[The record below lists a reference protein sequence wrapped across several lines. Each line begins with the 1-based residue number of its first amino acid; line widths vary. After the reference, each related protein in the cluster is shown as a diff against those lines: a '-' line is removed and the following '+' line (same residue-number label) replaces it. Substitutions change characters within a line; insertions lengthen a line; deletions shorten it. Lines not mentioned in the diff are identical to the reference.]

1 MNMLKKERLTQ
12 IIIFVVSMLIVG
24 FLLWYINYLNPHFYK
39 TIWQLSA
46 RGDIMGLSEYIASFG
61 YFSAII
67 TIVLL
72 AICNMTGL
80 PTIPFLTVAGIIFG
94 IIPGIII
101 SWLGEF
107 IGCILSFV
115 FTRFFFRA
123 HTEKL
128 IEKNNMLTRLDSYS
142 NMKSMLIARSIPY
155 SPNILITAL
164 GAVSSLSF
172 KAHFWATF
180 IGKWPSVIIEVF
192 LGHDLLNL
200 AEHGLRFIFLVVLC
214 IAGYFYMRWRKN
226 SKNRK

>member
-1 MNMLKKERLTQ
+1 MAAQCQRRYDGTFR
-12 IIIFVVSMLIVG
+12 IYRVVWILFGHYNHCPAGHMQYDRSSHYPVFNCSG
-24 FLLWYINYLNPHFYK
+24 YYFWYNSRDYHFL
-39 TIWQLSA
+39 
-46 RGDIMGLSEYIASFG
+46 
-61 YFSAII
+61 
-67 TIVLL
+67 
-72 AICNMTGL
+72 
-80 PTIPFLTVAGIIFG
+80 
-94 IIPGIII
+94 
-101 SWLGEF
+101 LGEF

-123 HTEKL
+123 HAEKL

>member
-1 MNMLKKERLTQ
+1 
-12 IIIFVVSMLIVG
+12 
-24 FLLWYINYLNPHFYK
+24 
-39 TIWQLSA
+39 
-46 RGDIMGLSEYIASFG
+46 
-61 YFSAII
+61 
-67 TIVLL
+67 
-72 AICNMTGL
+72 
-80 PTIPFLTVAGIIFG
+80 
-94 IIPGIII
+94 
-101 SWLGEF
+101 
-107 IGCILSFV
+107 
-115 FTRFFFRA
+115 
-123 HTEKL
+123 
-128 IEKNNMLTRLDSYS
+128 MLTRLDSYS